1 MNYQA
6 HFKKGHAALESGQ
19 DFKLQKSEEN
29 LKRDKVS
36 IFIMKFWR
44 FFKGSPPPGLYNI
57 KSDFDIGKPGSS

>member
-36 IFIMKFWR
+36 IFIMKF
-44 FFKGSPPPGLYNI
+44 
-57 KSDFDIGKPGSS
+57 